1 MAPACRK
8 VIVLGLDGFEPRFV
22 ERLLGSGALPNFGK
36 VRQAGGYARLRT
48 TTPALTPTAWSTFA
62 TSRNPGGHGIFDF
75 VHRDPKTYLPIMSL
89 TRYEQKNAF
98 VQPKAINQR
107 QGTPIWQVL
116 SDAGVPSTIVRCPGT
131 FPPDPIFGR
140 MLAGVGVPD
149 LRGGLGTA
157 TFYSSAPDVEAG
169 ESERAVQVSIDKKH
183 RQETVVTH
191 LIGPRAPKGDD
202 FKLRIE
208 LHLDPAARRVE
219 LVSDGQPRS
228 LQLREGEWSE
238 WLKVKFKTGL
248 LQSVSGMLR
257 FYLVQT
263 APVFELYAS
272 PVNFDPD
279 APVFPFTSPPEY
291 GRELSSALG
300 TFYTTGMVEDHGGLV
315 NGRIDETAY
324 IDQCSRVLDERRR
337 MMLFELER
345 QTEGLFF
352 CLFDTPDR
360 LQHMFWRFLERDH
373 PANSSV
379 FRDDLAGVIDD
390 HYRAC
395 DAIIGEA
402 LGHVDDQTL
411 FIILSDHGV
420 SSFRRGLNVNTW
432 LYQQGLLALEEGVK
446 PGPDAGDL
454 LRHVD
459 WAHTRAYAYGLG
471 GVYLNLK
478 GREGRGTVE
487 SDDADSLKRTISR
500 ELTGLTDPADGQ
512 LAVRSAMPRENVYS
526 GPCTDL
532 APDVVINFAEG
543 YRASWGT
550 PMGAVPLDL
559 FEDNQKKWAGDHA
572 IDPSLVPGV
581 LFMNRQIRG
590 QSPGLADVGPTILA
604 ALGLTKTIDME
615 GDSLLQCERS

>member
-1 MAPACRK
+1 VSVCRK
-8 VIVLGLDGFEPRFV
+8 AIVLGLDGFEPSFV
-22 ERLLGSGALPNFGK
+22 ERLLAAGELPNFER

-98 VQPKAINQR
+98 VPPKAVNQR
-107 QGTPIWQVL
+107 HGTPIWQVL

-131 FPPDPIFGR
+131 FPPDPIYGR

-169 ESERAVQVSIDKKH
+169 ESERAVQVSVDRKQTI
-183 RQETVVTH
+183 VTH

-208 LHLDPAARRVE
+208 LHLDPAARRAE
-219 LVSDGQPRS
+219 LLSDGQPRT
-228 LQLREGEWSE
+228 LELREGQWSD

-248 LQSVSGMLR
+248 FQSVSGMLR
-257 FYLVQT
+257 FYLIQT
-263 APVFELYAS
+263 TPVFELYAS

-315 NGRIDETAY
+315 NGHLDEAAY
-324 IDQCSRVLDERRR
+324 IEQCSRVLDERRR
-337 MMLFELER
+337 MMLFELDR
-345 QTEGLFF
+345 QTDGLFF

-360 LQHMFWRFLERDH
+360 LQHMFWRFLEKDH
-373 PANSSV
+373 PANTSEV
-379 FRDDLAGVIDD
+379 RDDLAGVIDD

-402 LGHVDDQTL
+402 LRHADEQTL
-411 FIILSDHGV
+411 VVILSDHGV
-420 SSFRRGLNVNTW
+420 SSFRRGFNVNTW
-432 LYQQGLLALEEGVK
+432 LHQKGLLALEGGVT
-446 PGPDAGDL
+446 PGPEAGDL

-459 WAHTRAYAYGLG
+459 WSRTQAYAYGLG
-471 GVYLNLK
+471 GIYLNLK
-478 GREGRGTVE
+478 GREGQGAVE
-487 SDDADSLKRTISR
+487 PEAAEALKRAIAGQ
-500 ELTGLTDPADGQ
+500 LNGLTDVADGR
-512 LAVRSAMPRENVYS
+512 LAVRSAVPREEVYS
-526 GPCTDL
+526 GPCTEL

-550 PMGAVPLDL
+550 PMGALPIDL

-572 IDPSLVPGV
+572 IDPCLVPGV
-581 LFMNRQIRG
+581 LFMNRPMSA
-590 QSPGLADVGPTILA
+590 QSPGLADVGPTILT
-604 ALGLTKTIDME
+604 ALGLEKAPDME
-615 GDSLLQCERS
+615 GDSLLV